1 LDSVSVALIYAINKG
16 YQVHPDAFAFLKSLD
31 CDVEK
36 IIKTIVDAKNKFK
49 KKSPILIDDIKS
61 AISGG
66 NDNNGHVDEP
76 VLDIVNSTSEVNG
89 ENYKILFDPTHK
101 INAQDDKDFVKLFDS
116 RYRKSLKILSIRS
129 ESRQIRKIKQIK
141 DLRNKS
147 RYASVESEDNN
158 ERTFDSAFVA
168 GLIMSKRNRKNDVEL
183 IIDDTTG
190 SIPVICKTRE
200 LINESSTLVLDQM
213 LMLEIALGK
222 RNLTDFVIKDII
234 VPDIPEHV
242 ASKSGIE
249 SYVALISDLHVGSKY
264 FMESEFN
271 DFVNWLSSDD
281 DEIVRKIKF
290 VCIAGDI
297 VDGIGIYPN
306 QDRELIDIN
315 INKQMSYAAAL
326 LQKIPERMHV
336 FLIPGNHDPGRRAL
350 PQTAL
355 TTLRD
360 FQPLENFSI
369 LGNPSY
375 IELDKVKL
383 LMFHGQSLDDVI
395 ATVPG
400 LSYSK
405 PVEAMKIL
413 LKSRHLSPIYG
424 NRTPIAPESEDMLVI
439 DDVPDIFHAGHVHIT
454 EVGRYK
460 GTLIVNSGAW
470 QKQTKFQQTMGITPT
485 PGICILVNLATL
497 QILKKDFNY

>member
-1 LDSVSVALIYAINKG
+1 VSIALIYAINKG

-61 AISGG
+61 VISRDL
-66 NDNNGHVDEP
+66 NHMDEP
-76 VLDIVNSTSEVNG
+76 VITNTNTESNG
-89 ENYKILFDPTHK
+89 ESYKIIFDPTYK
-101 INAQDDKDFVKLFDS
+101 INSEDKKDFFKLFDS
-116 RYRKSLKILSIRS
+116 RYKKTLKILSIRS

-147 RYASVESEDNN
+147 RFSSLSNEN
-158 ERTFDSAFVA
+158 ERGKLVDSVFVA
-168 GLIMSKRNRKNDVEL
+168 GLIMFKRNRKNDVEL
-183 IIDDTTG
+183 VIDDTTG
-190 SIPVICKTRE
+190 SLPVVCRTRE
-200 LINESSTLVLDQM
+200 LINEASTLVLDQM
-213 LMLEIALGK
+213 LMLEIS
-222 RNLTDFVIKDII
+222 LTKKNSNDFVIKDIMF
-234 VPDIPEHV
+234 PDIPEHV
-242 ASKSGIE
+242 SSKSGTE

-264 FMESEFN
+264 FMEKEFY
-271 DFVNWLSSDD
+271 DFLGWLSSDD
-281 DEIVRKIKF
+281 DFVRKIKF
-290 VCIAGDI
+290 ICIAGDI

-315 INKQMSYAAAL
+315 INSQMSYAAAL
-326 LQKIPERMHV
+326 LQKIPKRMHV

-350 PQTAL
+350 PQSAL
-355 TTLRD
+355 TNLRN
-360 FQPLENFSI
+360 FQQLENFSI
-369 LGNPSY
+369 IGNPSLV
-375 IELDKVKL
+375 ELNKVKL

-413 LKSRHLSPIYG
+413 LRSRHLSPIYG

-439 DDVPDIFHAGHVHIT
+439 DDVPDVFHAGHVHT
-454 EVGRYK
+454 TQVGRYK

-485 PGICILVNLATL
+485 PGICLLVNLATL
-497 QILKKDFNY
+497 QSFKKDFNY

>member
-1 LDSVSVALIYAINKG
+1 LDSVSIALIYAINKG

-49 KKSPILIDDIKS
+49 KKSPILIDDIKNV
-61 AISGG
+61 ISSDT
-66 NDNNGHVDEP
+66 NVQIDEP
-76 VLDIVNSTSEVNG
+76 VTTNSNTDSNDES
-89 ENYKILFDPTHK
+89 YKIIFDPTYK
-101 INAQDDKDFVKLFDS
+101 INSENHKDFYRLFDS
-116 RYRKSLKILSIRS
+116 RYRKTLKILSIRS
-129 ESRQIRKIKQIK
+129 ESRQIRKIKHIK

-147 RYASVESEDNN
+147 RFSSLDNEN
-158 ERTFDSAFVA
+158 ERGKFIDSAFVA

-183 IIDDTTG
+183 VIDDTTG
-190 SIPVICKTRE
+190 SIPVVCKTQD
-200 LINESSTLVLDQM
+200 LINEASSLVLDQM
-213 LMLEIALGK
+213 LMLEISLSK
-222 RNLTDFVIKDII
+222 RNSNDFVIKDII
-234 VPDIPEHV
+234 FPDIPEHV
-242 ASKSGIE
+242 AAKSGTE

-264 FMESEFN
+264 FMENEFN
-271 DFVNWLSSDD
+271 DFINWLSSDD
-281 DEIVRKIKF
+281 EIVSKIKF

-306 QDRELIDIN
+306 QDIELIDIN
-315 INKQMSYAAAL
+315 INNQMSYAAAL
-326 LQKIPERMHV
+326 LQKIPKRMHV

-355 TTLRD
+355 TDLRD

-369 LGNPSY
+369 IGNPS
-375 IELDKVKL
+375 IVELNKVKI

-424 NRTPIAPESEDMLVI
+424 NRTPIAPEPEDMLVI

-470 QKQTKFQQTMGITPT
+470 QKQTKFQQTMGINPT
-485 PGICILVNLATL
+485 PGICILVNLGSL
-497 QILKKDFNY
+497 QSFKKDFNY

>member
-1 LDSVSVALIYAINKG
+1 MSIALIYAINKG

-61 AISGG
+61 VISRDL
-66 NDNNGHVDEP
+66 NRTDEP
-76 VLDIVNSTSEVNG
+76 VITKTNTESNG
-89 ENYKILFDPTHK
+89 ESYKIIFDPTYK
-101 INAQDDKDFVKLFDS
+101 INSEDKKDFFKLFDS
-116 RYRKSLKILSIRS
+116 RYKKTLKILSIRS
-129 ESRQIRKIKQIK
+129 ESRQIRKIKYIK

-147 RYASVESEDNN
+147 RFSSLANEN
-158 ERTFDSAFVA
+158 ERGKFVDSVFVA
-168 GLIMSKRNRKNDVEL
+168 GLIMLKRNRKNDVEL
-183 IIDDTTG
+183 VIDDTTG
-190 SIPVICKTRE
+190 SIPVVCKTRE
-200 LINESSTLVLDQM
+200 LINEASTLVLDQM
-213 LMLEIALGK
+213 LMLEISLSK
-222 RNLTDFVIKDII
+222 RNSNDFVIKDII
-234 VPDIPEHV
+234 FPDIPEHV
-242 ASKSGIE
+242 SSKSGTE

-264 FMESEFN
+264 FMEKEFN
-271 DFVNWLSSDD
+271 DLLGWLSLDD
-281 DEIVRKIKF
+281 DFVRKIKF
-290 VCIAGDI
+290 ICIAGDI
-297 VDGIGIYPN
+297 VDGIGVYPN

-315 INKQMSYAAAL
+315 INSQMSYAAAL
-326 LQKIPERMHV
+326 LQKIPKRMHV

-350 PQTAL
+350 PQSAL
-355 TTLRD
+355 TNLRD
-360 FQPLENFSI
+360 FQQLENFSI
-369 LGNPSY
+369 MGNPSLV
-375 IELDKVKL
+375 ELNKVKL

-413 LKSRHLSPIYG
+413 LRSRHLSPIYG

-439 DDVPDIFHAGHVHIT
+439 DDVPDVFHAGHVHT
-454 EVGRYK
+454 TQVGRYK

-497 QILKKDFNY
+497 QSLKKDFNY

>member
-1 LDSVSVALIYAINKG
+1 MDSVSIALIYAINKG

-61 AISGG
+61 VISRDL
-66 NDNNGHVDEP
+66 NRTDEP
-76 VLDIVNSTSEVNG
+76 VITNTNTESNG
-89 ENYKILFDPTHK
+89 ESYKIIFDPTYK
-101 INAQDDKDFVKLFDS
+101 INSEDKKDFFKLFDS
-116 RYRKSLKILSIRS
+116 RYKKTLKILSIRS
-129 ESRQIRKIKQIK
+129 ESRQIRKIKYIK
-141 DLRNKS
+141 DFRNKS
-147 RYASVESEDNN
+147 RFSSLANESE
-158 ERTFDSAFVA
+158 RGKLVDSVFVA
-168 GLIMSKRNRKNDVEL
+168 GLIMFKRNRKNDVEL
-183 IIDDTTG
+183 VIDDTTG
-190 SIPVICKTRE
+190 SIPVVCKTRE
-200 LINESSTLVLDQM
+200 LINEASTLVLDQM
-213 LMLEIALGK
+213 LMLEISPSK
-222 RNLTDFVIKDII
+222 RNSNDFVIKDII
-234 VPDIPEHV
+234 FPDIPEHV
-242 ASKSGIE
+242 SSKSGTE

-264 FMESEFN
+264 FMEKEFN
-271 DFVNWLSSDD
+271 DFLGWLSSDD
-281 DEIVRKIKF
+281 DFVRKIKF
-290 VCIAGDI
+290 ICIAGDI

-315 INKQMSYAAAL
+315 INSQMSYAAAL
-326 LQKIPERMHV
+326 LQKIPKRMHV

-350 PQTAL
+350 PQSAL
-355 TTLRD
+355 TNLRD
-360 FQPLENFSI
+360 FQQLENFSI
-369 LGNPSY
+369 IGNPSLV
-375 IELDKVKL
+375 ELNKVKL

-395 ATVPG
+395 ATVSG

-413 LKSRHLSPIYG
+413 LRSRHLSPIYG

-439 DDVPDIFHAGHVHIT
+439 DDVPDVFHAGHVHT
-454 EVGRYK
+454 TQVGRYK

-497 QILKKDFNY
+497 QSFKKDFNY

>member
-1 LDSVSVALIYAINKG
+1 MDSISIALIYAINKG

-36 IIKTIVDAKNKFK
+36 IIKTIVEAKNKFK
-49 KKSPILIDDIKS
+49 KKSPILIDDIKNV
-61 AISGG
+61 ISS
-66 NDNNGHVDEP
+66 DVNGQIDEP
-76 VLDIVNSTSEVNG
+76 VISNSNTDSND
-89 ENYKILFDPTHK
+89 ENYKIIFDPTYK
-101 INAQDDKDFVKLFDS
+101 INSENDKDFYKLFDS
-116 RYRKSLKILSIRS
+116 RYRKTLKILSIRS
-129 ESRQIRKIKQIK
+129 ESRQIRKVKHIK

-147 RYASVESEDNN
+147 RFSSLDNEN
-158 ERTFDSAFVA
+158 ERAKFIDSAFVA

-183 IIDDTTG
+183 VIDDTTG
-190 SIPVICKTRE
+190 SISVVCKTQD
-200 LINESSTLVLDQM
+200 LINEASSLVLDQM
-213 LMLEIALGK
+213 LMLEISLSK
-222 RNLTDFVIKDII
+222 RNSNDFVIKDII
-234 VPDIPEHV
+234 FPDIPEHV
-242 ASKSGIE
+242 AAKSRTE

-264 FMESEFN
+264 FMENEFN
-271 DFVNWLSSDD
+271 DFISWLSSN
-281 DEIVRKIKF
+281 DEIVSKIKF

-306 QDRELIDIN
+306 QDKELIDIN

-326 LQKIPERMHV
+326 LQKIPKRMHV

-355 TTLRD
+355 TDLRD

-369 LGNPSY
+369 IGNPS
-375 IELDKVKL
+375 IVELNKVKL

-439 DDVPDIFHAGHVHIT
+439 EDVPDIFHAGHVHIT

-470 QKQTKFQQTMGITPT
+470 QKQTKFQQTMGINPT
-485 PGICILVNLATL
+485 PGICILVNLGSL
-497 QILKKDFNY
+497 QSFKKDFNY

>member
-1 LDSVSVALIYAINKG
+1 VSIALIYAINKG

-61 AISGG
+61 VISRDL
-66 NDNNGHVDEP
+66 NRTDEP
-76 VLDIVNSTSEVNG
+76 VITNTNTESNG
-89 ENYKILFDPTHK
+89 ESYKIIFDPTYK
-101 INAQDDKDFVKLFDS
+101 INSEDKKDFFKLFDS
-116 RYRKSLKILSIRS
+116 RYKKTLKILSIRS
-129 ESRQIRKIKQIK
+129 ESRQIRKIKYIK

-147 RYASVESEDNN
+147 RFSSLANEN
-158 ERTFDSAFVA
+158 ERGKFVDSVFVA
-168 GLIMSKRNRKNDVEL
+168 GLIMLKRNRKNDVEL
-183 IIDDTTG
+183 VIDDTTG
-190 SIPVICKTRE
+190 SIPVVCKTRE
-200 LINESSTLVLDQM
+200 LINEASTLVLDQM
-213 LMLEIALGK
+213 LMLEISLSK
-222 RNLTDFVIKDII
+222 RNSNDFVIKDII
-234 VPDIPEHV
+234 FPDIPEHV
-242 ASKSGIE
+242 SSKSGTE

-264 FMESEFN
+264 FMEKEFN
-271 DFVNWLSSDD
+271 DLLGWLSSDD
-281 DEIVRKIKF
+281 DFVRKIKF
-290 VCIAGDI
+290 ICIAGDI
-297 VDGIGIYPN
+297 VDGIGVYPN

-315 INKQMSYAAAL
+315 INSQMSYAAAL
-326 LQKIPERMHV
+326 LQKIPKRMHV

-350 PQTAL
+350 PQSAL
-355 TTLRD
+355 TNLRD
-360 FQPLENFSI
+360 FQQLENFSI
-369 LGNPSY
+369 IGNPSLV
-375 IELDKVKL
+375 ELNKVKL

-413 LKSRHLSPIYG
+413 LRSRHLSPIYG

-439 DDVPDIFHAGHVHIT
+439 DDVPDVFHAGHVHT
-454 EVGRYK
+454 TQVGRYK

-470 QKQTKFQQTMGITPT
+470 QKQTKFQQTMGITPS

-497 QILKKDFNY
+497 QSFKKDFNY

>member
-1 LDSVSVALIYAINKG
+1 MDSVSIALIYAINKG

-61 AISGG
+61 VISRDL
-66 NDNNGHVDEP
+66 NRTDEP
-76 VLDIVNSTSEVNG
+76 VITNTNTESNG
-89 ENYKILFDPTHK
+89 ESYKIIFDPTYK
-101 INAQDDKDFVKLFDS
+101 IKSEDKKDFFKLFDS
-116 RYRKSLKILSIRS
+116 RYKKTLKILSIRS
-129 ESRQIRKIKQIK
+129 ESRQIRKIKYIK

-147 RYASVESEDNN
+147 RFSSLANEN
-158 ERTFDSAFVA
+158 ERGKFVDSVFVA
-168 GLIMSKRNRKNDVEL
+168 GLIMLKRNRKNDVEL
-183 IIDDTTG
+183 VIDDTTG
-190 SIPVICKTRE
+190 SIPVVCKTRE
-200 LINESSTLVLDQM
+200 LINEASTLVLDQM
-213 LMLEIALGK
+213 LMLEISLSK
-222 RNLTDFVIKDII
+222 RNSNDFVIKDII
-234 VPDIPEHV
+234 FPDIPEHV
-242 ASKSGIE
+242 SSKSGTE

-264 FMESEFN
+264 FMEKEFN
-271 DFVNWLSSDD
+271 DLLGWLSSEDD
-281 DEIVRKIKF
+281 FVRKIKF
-290 VCIAGDI
+290 ICIAGDI
-297 VDGIGIYPN
+297 VDGIGVYPN

-315 INKQMSYAAAL
+315 INSQMSYAAAL
-326 LQKIPERMHV
+326 LQKIPKRMHV

-350 PQTAL
+350 PQSAL
-355 TTLRD
+355 TNLRD
-360 FQPLENFSI
+360 FQQLENFSI
-369 LGNPSY
+369 MGNPSLV
-375 IELDKVKL
+375 ELNKVKL

-413 LKSRHLSPIYG
+413 LRSRHLSPIYG

-439 DDVPDIFHAGHVHIT
+439 DDVPDVFHAGHVHT
-454 EVGRYK
+454 TQVGRYK

-470 QKQTKFQQTMGITPT
+470 QKQTKFQQTMGITPS

-497 QILKKDFNY
+497 QSFKKDFNY

>member
-1 LDSVSVALIYAINKG
+1 MDSLSIALIYAINKG

-61 AISGG
+61 VISRDL
-66 NDNNGHVDEP
+66 NRTDE
-76 VLDIVNSTSEVNG
+76 VVITNTNTESNG
-89 ENYKILFDPTHK
+89 ESYKIIFDPTYK
-101 INAQDDKDFVKLFDS
+101 INSEDKRDFFKLFDS
-116 RYRKSLKILSIRS
+116 RYKKTLKILSIRS
-129 ESRQIRKIKQIK
+129 ESRQIRKIKYIK

-147 RYASVESEDNN
+147 RFSSLANEN
-158 ERTFDSAFVA
+158 ERGKLVDSVFVA
-168 GLIMSKRNRKNDVEL
+168 GLIMLKRNRKNDVEL
-183 IIDDTTG
+183 VIDDTSG
-190 SIPVICKTRE
+190 SIPVVCRTRE
-200 LINESSTLVLDQM
+200 LINEASTLVLDQM
-213 LMLEIALGK
+213 LMLEISPSK
-222 RNLTDFVIKDII
+222 RNSNDFVIKDII
-234 VPDIPEHV
+234 FPDIPEHV
-242 ASKSGIE
+242 SSKSGTE

-264 FMESEFN
+264 FMEKEFN
-271 DFVNWLSSDD
+271 DFLGWLSSDD
-281 DEIVRKIKF
+281 DFVRKIKF
-290 VCIAGDI
+290 ICIAGDI

-315 INKQMSYAAAL
+315 INSQMSYAAAL
-326 LQKIPERMHV
+326 LQKIPKRMHV

-350 PQTAL
+350 PQSAL
-355 TTLRD
+355 TNLRD
-360 FQPLENFSI
+360 FQQLENFSI
-369 LGNPSY
+369 IGNPSLV
-375 IELDKVKL
+375 ELNKVKL
-383 LMFHGQSLDDVI
+383 LLFHGQSLDDVI

-413 LKSRHLSPIYG
+413 LRSRHLSPIYG

-439 DDVPDIFHAGHVHIT
+439 DDVPDVFHAGHVHT
-454 EVGRYK
+454 TQVGRYK

-485 PGICILVNLATL
+485 PGICILINLATL
-497 QILKKDFNY
+497 QSFKKDFNY

>member
-1 LDSVSVALIYAINKG
+1 LDSVSIALIYAINKG

-36 IIKTIVDAKNKFK
+36 IIKAIVDAKNKFRK
-49 KKSPILIDDIKS
+49 KTPILIDDIKNV
-61 AISGG
+61 ISLGDSQG
-66 NDNNGHVDEP
+66 EETVMTNMEDN
-76 VLDIVNSTSEVNG
+76 SEG
-89 ENYKILFDPTHK
+89 YKIIFDPTYK
-101 INAQDDKDFVKLFDS
+101 INMEDKKDFFKLFDS
-116 RYRKSLKILSIRS
+116 RYRKTLKILSIRS
-129 ESRQIRKIKQIK
+129 ESRQIKKIKYIK

-147 RYASVESEDNN
+147 RFDSLDNDN
-158 ERTFDSAFVA
+158 ERGKPIDSVFVA

-183 IIDDTTG
+183 VIDDTTG
-190 SIPVICKTRE
+190 SIAVICRNKE

-213 LMLEIALGK
+213 LMLQMSFGK
-222 RNLTDFVIKDII
+222 RNSNDFVVKDII
-234 VPDIPEHV
+234 FPDIPEHV
-242 ASKSGIE
+242 ASKSGTE
-249 SYVALISDLHVGSKY
+249 SYAALISDLHVGSKY
-264 FMESEFN
+264 FMEKEFN
-271 DFVNWLSSDD
+271 DFLNWLSSGDD
-281 DEIVRKIKF
+281 IVRKIRF

-306 QDRELIDIN
+306 QDKELVDIN
-315 INKQMSYAAAL
+315 INRQMSYAAAL
-326 LQKIPERMHV
+326 LQKIPNRIHV

-355 TTLRD
+355 TNLRE

-369 LGNPSY
+369 IGNPSLV
-375 IELDKVKL
+375 ELNKVKL

-485 PGICILVNLATL
+485 PGISILVNLATL
-497 QILKKDFNY
+497 QSFKKDFNF

>member
-1 LDSVSVALIYAINKG
+1 MDSVSIALIYAINKG

-49 KKSPILIDDIKS
+49 KKSPILIDDIKNV
-61 AISGG
+61 ISSDT
-66 NDNNGHVDEP
+66 NVQIDEP
-76 VLDIVNSTSEVNG
+76 VTTNSNTDSND
-89 ENYKILFDPTHK
+89 ENYKIIFDPTYK
-101 INAQDDKDFVKLFDS
+101 INSENDKDFYKLFDS
-116 RYRKSLKILSIRS
+116 RYRKTLKILSIRS
-129 ESRQIRKIKQIK
+129 ESRQIRKIKHIK
-141 DLRNKS
+141 DLRTKS
-147 RYASVESEDNN
+147 RFSSLDNEN
-158 ERTFDSAFVA
+158 EPGKFIDSAFVA

-183 IIDDTTG
+183 VIDDTTG
-190 SIPVICKTRE
+190 SIPVVCKTQD
-200 LINESSTLVLDQM
+200 LINEASSLVLDQM
-213 LMLEIALGK
+213 LMLEISLSK
-222 RNLTDFVIKDII
+222 RNSNDFVIKDII
-234 VPDIPEHV
+234 FPDIPEHV
-242 ASKSGIE
+242 ATKSGTE

-264 FMESEFN
+264 FMENEFN
-271 DFVNWLSSDD
+271 DFISWLSSDD
-281 DEIVRKIKF
+281 EIVSKIKF

-306 QDRELIDIN
+306 QDKELIDIN

-326 LQKIPERMHV
+326 LQKIPKRMHV

-355 TTLRD
+355 TDLRD

-369 LGNPSY
+369 IGNPSVV
-375 IELDKVKL
+375 ELNKVKI

-424 NRTPIAPESEDMLVI
+424 NRTPIAPEPEDMLVI

-470 QKQTKFQQTMGITPT
+470 QKQTKFQQTMGINPT
-485 PGICILVNLATL
+485 PGICILVNLGSL
-497 QILKKDFNY
+497 KSFKKDFNY

>member
-1 LDSVSVALIYAINKG
+1 MSIALIYAINKG

-61 AISGG
+61 VISRDL
-66 NDNNGHVDEP
+66 NRTDEP
-76 VLDIVNSTSEVNG
+76 VITKTNTESNG
-89 ENYKILFDPTHK
+89 ESYKIIFDPTYK
-101 INAQDDKDFVKLFDS
+101 INSEDKRDFFKLFDS
-116 RYRKSLKILSIRS
+116 RYKKTLKILSIRS
-129 ESRQIRKIKQIK
+129 ESRQIRKIKYIK

-147 RYASVESEDNN
+147 RFSSLANEN
-158 ERTFDSAFVA
+158 ERGKFVDSVFVA
-168 GLIMSKRNRKNDVEL
+168 GLIMLKRNRKNDVEL
-183 IIDDTTG
+183 VIDDTTG
-190 SIPVICKTRE
+190 SIPVVCKTRE
-200 LINESSTLVLDQM
+200 LINEASTLVLDQM
-213 LMLEIALGK
+213 LMLEISLSK
-222 RNLTDFVIKDII
+222 RNSNDFVIKDII
-234 VPDIPEHV
+234 FPDIPEHV
-242 ASKSGIE
+242 SSKSGTE

-264 FMESEFN
+264 FMEKEFN
-271 DFVNWLSSDD
+271 DLLGWLSSDD
-281 DEIVRKIKF
+281 DFVRKIKF
-290 VCIAGDI
+290 ICIAGDI
-297 VDGIGIYPN
+297 VDGIGVYPN

-315 INKQMSYAAAL
+315 INSQMSYAAAL
-326 LQKIPERMHV
+326 LQKIPKRMHV

-350 PQTAL
+350 PQSAL
-355 TTLRD
+355 TNLRD
-360 FQPLENFSI
+360 FQQLENFSI
-369 LGNPSY
+369 IGNPSLV
-375 IELDKVKL
+375 ELNKVKL

-413 LKSRHLSPIYG
+413 LRSRHLSPIYG

-439 DDVPDIFHAGHVHIT
+439 DDVPDVFHAGHVHT
-454 EVGRYK
+454 TQVGRYK

-470 QKQTKFQQTMGITPT
+470 QKQTKFQQTMGITPS

-497 QILKKDFNY
+497 QSFKKDFNY

>member
-1 LDSVSVALIYAINKG
+1 MSIALIYAINKG

-61 AISGG
+61 VISRDL
-66 NDNNGHVDEP
+66 NRTDEP
-76 VLDIVNSTSEVNG
+76 VITNTNTESNG
-89 ENYKILFDPTHK
+89 ESYKIIFDPTYK
-101 INAQDDKDFVKLFDS
+101 INSEDKKDFFKLFDS
-116 RYRKSLKILSIRS
+116 RYKKTLKILSIRS
-129 ESRQIRKIKQIK
+129 ESRQIRKIKYIK

-147 RYASVESEDNN
+147 RFSSLANESE
-158 ERTFDSAFVA
+158 RGKLVDSVFVA
-168 GLIMSKRNRKNDVEL
+168 GLIMFKRNRKNDVEL
-183 IIDDTTG
+183 VIDDTTG
-190 SIPVICKTRE
+190 SIPVVCKSRE
-200 LINESSTLVLDQM
+200 LINEASTLVLDQM
-213 LMLEIALGK
+213 LMLEISPSK
-222 RNLTDFVIKDII
+222 RNSNDFVIKDII
-234 VPDIPEHV
+234 FPDIPEHV
-242 ASKSGIE
+242 SSKSGTE

-264 FMESEFN
+264 FMEKEFN
-271 DFVNWLSSDD
+271 DFLVWLSSDD
-281 DEIVRKIKF
+281 DFVRKIKF
-290 VCIAGDI
+290 ICIAGDI

-306 QDRELIDIN
+306 QDRDLIDIN
-315 INKQMSYAAAL
+315 INSQMSYAAAL
-326 LQKIPERMHV
+326 LQKIPKRMHV

-350 PQTAL
+350 PQSAL
-355 TTLRD
+355 TNLRD
-360 FQPLENFSI
+360 FQQLENFSI
-369 LGNPSY
+369 IGNPSLV
-375 IELDKVKL
+375 ELNKVKL

-413 LKSRHLSPIYG
+413 LRSRHLSPIYG

-439 DDVPDIFHAGHVHIT
+439 DDVPDVFHAGHVHT
-454 EVGRYK
+454 TQVGRYK

-497 QILKKDFNY
+497 QSFKKDFNY

>member
-1 LDSVSVALIYAINKG
+1 LIYAINKG

-61 AISGG
+61 VISRDL
-66 NDNNGHVDEP
+66 NRTDEP
-76 VLDIVNSTSEVNG
+76 VITNTITESNG
-89 ENYKILFDPTHK
+89 ESYKIIFDPTYK
-101 INAQDDKDFVKLFDS
+101 INSEDKRDFFKLFDS
-116 RYRKSLKILSIRS
+116 RYKKTLKILSIRS
-129 ESRQIRKIKQIK
+129 ESRQIRKIKYIK

-147 RYASVESEDNN
+147 RFSSLANEN
-158 ERTFDSAFVA
+158 ERGKFVDSVFVA
-168 GLIMSKRNRKNDVEL
+168 GLIMLKRNRKNDVEL
-183 IIDDTTG
+183 VIDDTTG
-190 SIPVICKTRE
+190 SIPVVCKTRE
-200 LINESSTLVLDQM
+200 LINEASTLVLDQM
-213 LMLEIALGK
+213 LMLEISLSK
-222 RNLTDFVIKDII
+222 RNSNDFVIKDII
-234 VPDIPEHV
+234 FPDIPEHV
-242 ASKSGIE
+242 SSKSGTE

-264 FMESEFN
+264 FMEKEFN
-271 DFVNWLSSDD
+271 DLLGWLSSDD
-281 DEIVRKIKF
+281 DFVRKIKF
-290 VCIAGDI
+290 ICIAGDI
-297 VDGIGIYPN
+297 VDGIGVYPN

-315 INKQMSYAAAL
+315 INSQMSYAAAL
-326 LQKIPERMHV
+326 LQKIPKRMHV

-350 PQTAL
+350 PQSAL
-355 TTLRD
+355 TNLRD
-360 FQPLENFSI
+360 FQQLENFSI
-369 LGNPSY
+369 MGNPSLV
-375 IELDKVKL
+375 ELNKVKL

-413 LKSRHLSPIYG
+413 LRSRHLSPIYG

-439 DDVPDIFHAGHVHIT
+439 DDVPDVFHAGHVHT
-454 EVGRYK
+454 TQVGRYK

-470 QKQTKFQQTMGITPT
+470 QKQTKFQQTMGITPS

-497 QILKKDFNY
+497 QSFKKDFNY

>member
-1 LDSVSVALIYAINKG
+1 MSIALIYAINKG

-61 AISGG
+61 VISRDL
-66 NDNNGHVDEP
+66 NRTDEP
-76 VLDIVNSTSEVNG
+76 VITNTNTESNG
-89 ENYKILFDPTHK
+89 ESYKIIFDPTYK
-101 INAQDDKDFVKLFDS
+101 INSEDKKDFFKLFDS
-116 RYRKSLKILSIRS
+116 RYKKTLKILSIRS
-129 ESRQIRKIKQIK
+129 ESRQIRKIKYIK

-147 RYASVESEDNN
+147 RFSSLANEN
-158 ERTFDSAFVA
+158 ERGKFVDSVFVA
-168 GLIMSKRNRKNDVEL
+168 GLIMLKRNRKNDVEL
-183 IIDDTTG
+183 VIDDTTG
-190 SIPVICKTRE
+190 SIPVVCRTRE
-200 LINESSTLVLDQM
+200 LINEASTLVLDQM
-213 LMLEIALGK
+213 LMLEISPSK
-222 RNLTDFVIKDII
+222 RNSNDFVIKDIMF
-234 VPDIPEHV
+234 PDIPEHV
-242 ASKSGIE
+242 SSKSGTE

-264 FMESEFN
+264 FMEKEFN
-271 DFVNWLSSDD
+271 DFLGWLSSDD
-281 DEIVRKIKF
+281 DFVRKIKF
-290 VCIAGDI
+290 ICIAGDI

-315 INKQMSYAAAL
+315 INSQMSYAAAL
-326 LQKIPERMHV
+326 LQKIPKRMHV

-350 PQTAL
+350 PQSAL
-355 TTLRD
+355 TNLRD
-360 FQPLENFSI
+360 FQQLENFSI
-369 LGNPSY
+369 IGNPSLV
-375 IELDKVKL
+375 ELNKVKL

-413 LKSRHLSPIYG
+413 LRSRHLSPIYG

-439 DDVPDIFHAGHVHIT
+439 DDVPDVFHAGHVHT
-454 EVGRYK
+454 TQVGRYK

-497 QILKKDFNY
+497 QSFKKDFNY

>member
-1 LDSVSVALIYAINKG
+1 MDSVSIALIYAINKG

-61 AISGG
+61 VISRDL
-66 NDNNGHVDEP
+66 NRTDEP
-76 VLDIVNSTSEVNG
+76 VITNTITESNG
-89 ENYKILFDPTHK
+89 ESYKIIFDPTYK
-101 INAQDDKDFVKLFDS
+101 INSEDKRDFFKLFDS
-116 RYRKSLKILSIRS
+116 RYKKTLKILSIRS
-129 ESRQIRKIKQIK
+129 ESRQIRKIKYIK

-147 RYASVESEDNN
+147 RFSSLANEN
-158 ERTFDSAFVA
+158 ERGKFVDSVFVA
-168 GLIMSKRNRKNDVEL
+168 GLIMLKRNRKNDVEL
-183 IIDDTTG
+183 VIDDTTG
-190 SIPVICKTRE
+190 SIPVVCKTRE
-200 LINESSTLVLDQM
+200 LINEASTLVLDQM
-213 LMLEIALGK
+213 LMLEISLSK
-222 RNLTDFVIKDII
+222 RNSNDFVIKDII
-234 VPDIPEHV
+234 FPDIPEHV
-242 ASKSGIE
+242 SSKSGTE

-264 FMESEFN
+264 FMEKEFN
-271 DFVNWLSSDD
+271 DLLGWLSSDD
-281 DEIVRKIKF
+281 DFVRKIKF
-290 VCIAGDI
+290 ICIAGDI
-297 VDGIGIYPN
+297 VDGIGVYPN

-315 INKQMSYAAAL
+315 INSQMSYAAAL
-326 LQKIPERMHV
+326 LQKIPKRMHV

-350 PQTAL
+350 PQSAL
-355 TTLRD
+355 TNLRD
-360 FQPLENFSI
+360 FQQLENFSI
-369 LGNPSY
+369 MGNPSLV
-375 IELDKVKL
+375 ELNKVKL

-413 LKSRHLSPIYG
+413 LRSRHLSPIYG

-439 DDVPDIFHAGHVHIT
+439 DDVPDVFHAGHVHT
-454 EVGRYK
+454 TQVGRYK

-470 QKQTKFQQTMGITPT
+470 QKQTKFQQTMGITPS

-497 QILKKDFNY
+497 QSFKKDFNY

>member
-1 LDSVSVALIYAINKG
+1 MDSISIALIYAVNKG

-36 IIKTIVDAKNKFK
+36 IIKTIIDAKNKFRK
-49 KKSPILIDDIKS
+49 KTPILIDDIKNV
-61 AISGG
+61 ISRGG
-66 NDNNGHVDEP
+66 SQGEETVMTDMEE
-76 VLDIVNSTSEVNG
+76 NSEG
-89 ENYKILFDPTHK
+89 YKIIFDPTHK
-101 INAQDDKDFVKLFDS
+101 INAEDKKDFFKLFDS
-116 RYRKSLKILSIRS
+116 RYRKTLKILSIRS
-129 ESRQIRKIKQIK
+129 ESRQIKKIKYIK

-147 RYASVESEDNN
+147 RFDSLDNDN
-158 ERTFDSAFVA
+158 ERGKPIDSVFVA

-183 IIDDTTG
+183 VIDDTTG
-190 SIPVICKTRE
+190 SIPVVCKNKE

-213 LMLEIALGK
+213 LMLEMSFGR
-222 RNLTDFVIKDII
+222 RNSNDFVVKDII
-234 VPDIPEHV
+234 FPDIPEHV
-242 ASKSGIE
+242 ASKSGTE
-249 SYVALISDLHVGSKY
+249 SYAALISDLHVGSKY
-264 FMESEFN
+264 FMQKEFN
-271 DFVNWLSSDD
+271 DFLNWLSSDD
-281 DEIVRKIKF
+281 DIVRKIRF

-306 QDRELIDIN
+306 QDKELIDIN
-315 INKQMSYAAAL
+315 INRQMSYAAAL
-326 LQKIPERMHV
+326 LEKIPKRIHV

-350 PQTAL
+350 PQISL
-355 TTLRD
+355 TNLRE

-369 LGNPSY
+369 IGNPSLV
-375 IELDKVKL
+375 ELNKVKL
-383 LMFHGQSLDDVI
+383 LMFHGQSLDDII

-400 LSYSK
+400 MSYSK

-454 EVGRYK
+454 GVGRYK

-470 QKQTKFQQTMGITPT
+470 QKQTKFQQMMGVTPT
-485 PGICILVNLATL
+485 PGISILVNLATL
-497 QILKKDFNY
+497 QSFKKDFNF

>member
-1 LDSVSVALIYAINKG
+1 LIYAINKG

-61 AISGG
+61 VISRDL
-66 NDNNGHVDEP
+66 NHMDEP
-76 VLDIVNSTSEVNG
+76 VITNTNSESNG
-89 ENYKILFDPTHK
+89 ESYKIIFDPTYK
-101 INAQDDKDFVKLFDS
+101 INSEDKKDFFKLFDS
-116 RYRKSLKILSIRS
+116 RYKKTLKILSIRS
-129 ESRQIRKIKQIK
+129 ESRQIRKIKHVK

-147 RYASVESEDNN
+147 RFSSVFNEN
-158 ERTFDSAFVA
+158 ERGKLVDSVFVA
-168 GLIMSKRNRKNDVEL
+168 GLIMFKRNRKNDVEL
-183 IIDDTTG
+183 VIDDTTG
-190 SIPVICKTRE
+190 SLPVVCRTRE
-200 LINESSTLVLDQM
+200 LINEASTLVLDQM
-213 LMLEIALGK
+213 LMLEISLSK
-222 RNLTDFVIKDII
+222 KNSNDFVIKDIMF
-234 VPDIPEHV
+234 PDIPEHV
-242 ASKSGIE
+242 SSKSGTE

-264 FMESEFN
+264 FMEKEFN
-271 DFVNWLSSDD
+271 DFLGWLSSDD
-281 DEIVRKIKF
+281 DFVRKIKF
-290 VCIAGDI
+290 ICIAGDI

-315 INKQMSYAAAL
+315 INSQMSYAAAL
-326 LQKIPERMHV
+326 LQKIPKRMHV

-350 PQTAL
+350 PQSAL
-355 TTLRD
+355 TNLRN
-360 FQPLENFSI
+360 FQQLENFSI
-369 LGNPSY
+369 IGNPSLV
-375 IELDKVKL
+375 ELNKVKL

-405 PVEAMKIL
+405 PVEVMKIL
-413 LKSRHLSPIYG
+413 LRSRHLSPIYG

-439 DDVPDIFHAGHVHIT
+439 DDVPDVFHAGHVHT
-454 EVGRYK
+454 TQVGRYK

-497 QILKKDFNY
+497 QSFKKDFNY

>member
-1 LDSVSVALIYAINKG
+1 MSIALIYAINKG

-61 AISGG
+61 VISRDL
-66 NDNNGHVDEP
+66 NHMDEP
-76 VLDIVNSTSEVNG
+76 VITNTNTESNG
-89 ENYKILFDPTHK
+89 ESYKIIFDPTYK
-101 INAQDDKDFVKLFDS
+101 INSEDKKDFFKLFDS
-116 RYRKSLKILSIRS
+116 RYKKTLKILSIRS

-147 RYASVESEDNN
+147 RFSSLSNEN
-158 ERTFDSAFVA
+158 ERGKLVDSVFVA
-168 GLIMSKRNRKNDVEL
+168 GLIMFKRNRKNDVEL
-183 IIDDTTG
+183 VIDDTTG
-190 SIPVICKTRE
+190 SLPVVCRTRE
-200 LINESSTLVLDQM
+200 LINEASTLVLDQM
-213 LMLEIALGK
+213 LMLEISLK
-222 RNLTDFVIKDII
+222 KNSNDFVIKDIMF
-234 VPDIPEHV
+234 PDIPEHV
-242 ASKSGIE
+242 SSKSGTE

-264 FMESEFN
+264 FMEKEFN
-271 DFVNWLSSDD
+271 DFLGWLSSDD
-281 DEIVRKIKF
+281 DFVRKIKF
-290 VCIAGDI
+290 ICIAGDI

-306 QDRELIDIN
+306 QDRELIDLN
-315 INKQMSYAAAL
+315 INSQMSYAAAL
-326 LQKIPERMHV
+326 LQKIPKGMHV

-350 PQTAL
+350 PQSAL
-355 TTLRD
+355 TNLRN
-360 FQPLENFSI
+360 FQQLENFSI
-369 LGNPSY
+369 IGNPSLV
-375 IELDKVKL
+375 ELNKVKL

-413 LKSRHLSPIYG
+413 LRSRHLSPIYG

-439 DDVPDIFHAGHVHIT
+439 DDVPDVFHAGHVHT
-454 EVGRYK
+454 TQVGRYK

-497 QILKKDFNY
+497 QSFKKDFNY